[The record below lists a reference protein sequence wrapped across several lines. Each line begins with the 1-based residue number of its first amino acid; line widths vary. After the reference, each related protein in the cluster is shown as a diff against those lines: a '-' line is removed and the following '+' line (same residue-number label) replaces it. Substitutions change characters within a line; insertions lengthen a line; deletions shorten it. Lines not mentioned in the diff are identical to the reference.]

1 MAEVE
6 GIPGYSKEEVIH
18 QVELNLW
25 ETWSTFGRG
34 PGCTLHDEDDTLWF
48 ETPIPTIPYNTVLR
62 FQVEK
67 DVDKRID
74 ALVQG
79 YAERNV
85 APLWIVHPSSIPT
98 NIPER
103 LQKRGYQEI
112 EITPCMAR
120 SLEND
125 LSETPPIP
133 DGVEIREAIDENDV
147 MELYSLAAW
156 RWGVPDDYRP
166 QLEKIIEE
174 FKVGER
180 TSNTRFWLA
189 WKDGVPI
196 SKAALY
202 NGSSSAGIYAVATR
216 PEARG
221 MGLASILTNTALKAA
236 QEMGHKLAVLDAS
249 PLAEKLYQ
257 RLGFI
262 TVAPLRLYSSV
273 NTVI

>member
-1 MAEVE
+1 MDEIK
-6 GIPGYSKEEVIH
+6 GIPGYSIEEVIH

-25 ETWSTFGRG
+25 ETWANFGRG
-34 PGCTLHDEDDTLWF
+34 PGCTLHNEDDALWF
-48 ETPIPTIPYNTVLR
+48 ETPIPIIPYNTVVR
-62 FQVEK
+62 FQVEQ

-85 APLWIVHPSSIPT
+85 APLWIVHPSSMPADL
-98 NIPER
+98 PER

-112 EITPCMAR
+112 EIAPCMAR
-120 SLEND
+120 SLENN
-125 LSETPPIP
+125 LSETPSIP
-133 DGVEIREAIDENDV
+133 DGVEIREAIDEKDV
-147 MELYSLAAW
+147 MELYGLAAW

-189 WKDGVPI
+189 WKDDVPI
-196 SKAALY
+196 SKVALY
-202 NGSSSAGIYAVATR
+202 NGSGSAGIYAVATK

-221 MGLASILTNTALKAA
+221 LGIASILVNVALKAA
-236 QEMGHKLAVLDAS
+236 QEMGHKLAVLDSS
-249 PLAEKLYQ
+249 PLAGKLYQ
-257 RLGFI
+257 RLGFT

-273 NTVI
+273 EAHI